1 MSLFVKTQGGS
12 LAHGVSLVDMLEQG
26 ACREVMGDKCLSPL
40 NKKKAW
46 QETYVESEGKDNFRM
61 VDEKSG
67 ALLLTAKRWK
77 GDFYISMYEDFPQ
90 SFKGASPKGG
100 LAPAPGSPQRLLAER
115 RRYCSVLRLN
125 EAKNGYRLVSCACEL
140 CDQQLGK
147 FSCGV
152 AASPDERQVLA
163 EVKHVT
169 RVIAGTE
176 IEARCL
182 DVQLPALT
190 EDDPSQRVVWCP
202 RTMAHGVHGS
212 IAEEHARL
220 RRQGSSSSSGNTSG
234 TGSSAALRGV
244 EVIHDPNED
253 VESKDDSDDERERS
267 RSSRGA
273 ALASSSASA
282 KALDRRISNAAP
294 SGGDFAHNSDKD
306 RYFFMT
312 KLPVWNDEMG
322 SLVLKFRNA
331 RVLEASS
338 KNFILADKRDPERAI
353 FQLGKHS
360 QGRFNLDFKHPIS
373 PLQAFGLALS
383 AYGFVGGQASKK

>member
-1 MSLFVKTQGGS
+1 MNLFVKTQDGS
-12 LAHGVSLVDMLEQG
+12 LAQGVSLVDMLEQG

-46 QETYVESEGKDNFRM
+46 QETYVESESKDNFRM

-90 SFKGASPKGG
+90 SFKGAGVGAGG
-100 LAPAPGSPQRLLAER
+100 VAPAPGSPQRRLLAER

-163 EVKHVT
+163 EIRHVT
-169 RVIAGTE
+169 RIIAGTE

-190 EDDPSQRVVWCP
+190 EEDASQRVVWCP

-212 IAEEHARL
+212 IAEEHSRL
-220 RRQGSSSSSGNTSG
+220 RRQGSQGTSG
-234 TGSSAALRGV
+234 AVGAALRGV

-253 VESKDDSDDERERS
+253 AETKDNSDDERERS
-267 RSSRGA
+267 QSSRGA
-273 ALASSSASA
+273 ASA

-383 AYGFVGGQASKK
+383 AYCFVGGQASKK